1 MAEREENHASRR
13 ERAPPPPPIVF
24 EFSGKLSYQLKLST
38 VSTYIATLNT
48 FYRSTIDLPIHALIA
63 KLKKA
68 VLFVKF
74 IYSDEM
80 HCNNEFNRG
89 RSKLFGY
96 ILPQTIC
103 WCALTH
109 QFVDTG
115 VMRK

>member
-1 MAEREENHASRR
+1 MAEREENQ
-13 ERAPPPPPIVF
+13 EEENAPHHCLRILRQTNLPTQAFDCI
-24 EFSGKLSYQLKLST
+24 Y
-38 VSTYIATLNT
+38 YIATLNS
-48 FYRSTIDLPIHALIA
+48 FYCSTIDLRIHALIT